1 MWYNIGVPMGTL
13 GCLYYR
19 GVEVSWDVLPS
30 GKTLDVIIN
39 SIGPDLEERLAEI
52 AEQESM
58 YSVKTTLYYLNMNDP
73 GCVGCYEEFRKR
85 GFIFSGCLPG
95 STAGDFIIMEDLK
108 GFEPDRKHID
118 AAPGY
123 KEMLDK
129 LYDIMDRT
137 Y

>member
-73 GCVGCYEEFRKR
+73 GRVSSVY
-85 GFIFSGCLPG
+85 
-95 STAGDFIIMEDLK
+95 
-108 GFEPDRKHID
+108 
-118 AAPGY
+118 
-123 KEMLDK
+123 
-129 LYDIMDRT
+129 
-137 Y
+137 